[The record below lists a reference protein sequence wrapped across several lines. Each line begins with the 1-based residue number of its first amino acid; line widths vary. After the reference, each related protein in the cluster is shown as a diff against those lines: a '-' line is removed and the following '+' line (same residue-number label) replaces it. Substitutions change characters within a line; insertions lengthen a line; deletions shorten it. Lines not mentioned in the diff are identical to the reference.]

1 MVATNDILF
10 RDKKPWRGC
19 CKKTF
24 LGLGREEVVDTQQ
37 LVTNGTF

>member
-10 RDKKPWRGC
+10 RDKKPGEDVV
-19 CKKTF
+19 KKTF